1 MNRQTKRAMKRQMG
15 ANATNEMAEKV
26 SQFNKLPESCSAC
39 QESFDKKDK
48 DMLNSWHVVARQ
60 DVVRLFCPDCIE
72 KTKEVI
78 NERTENQ

>member
-15 ANATNEMAEKV
+15 SSATNEMAEKV
-26 SQFNKLPESCSAC
+26 IQFSKLPESCSAC
-39 QESFDKKDK
+39 QKSFDKKDK
-48 DMLNSWHVVARQ
+48 DMLNSWHVVTRQ